1 MTNDKRAELVKF
13 LLKNG
18 HGWGSNFLPFRISGL
33 DADHRQRLL
42 AMLRSDP
49 YYIGQYDVLSDA
61 WITRL
66 SPLALK
72 ELADGS

>member
-1 MTNDKRAELVKF
+1 MTDDKRAELVKF

-18 HGWGSNFLPFRISGL
+18 HGWATRFTALRVSAMDVAAFVKVRNS
-33 DADHRQRLL
+33 L
-42 AMLRSDP
+42 AADP
-49 YYIGQYDVLSDA
+49 YYIGHYDVLSDA
-61 WITRL
+61 WISKL

>member
-1 MTNDKRAELVKF
+1 MTDDKRAELVKF
-13 LLKNG
+13 LLKYG
-18 HGWGSNFLPFRISGL
+18 HGWAPSFLSLKITRLSTDNRKRML
-33 DADHRQRLL
+33 D
-42 AMLRSDP
+42 MLGADP

>member
-18 HGWGSNFLPFRISGL
+18 HGWGSDFLPVRLSTLSAGHRKRML
-33 DADHRQRLL
+33 D
-42 AMLRSDP
+42 MLGADP